1 MSLYKRKDSKYY
13 WVKIAI
19 NGQKPVYESTGTTDR
34 QQAREYEAKRLNEI
48 WEQSRLG
55 IKPRYLWEEA
65 VVKYID
71 ETSHSKSHSTD
82 LTFFRWLS
90 KYLDGV
96 YLNDINR
103 ALLDRITSIR
113 KKEGNVS
120 NGTVNRYMQ
129 VVSRVLRRAALDWEW
144 IDKAVKVRSLPEPKI
159 RIRFLT
165 SEEAAR
171 LINELPPHLEAMVRF
186 SLATGLR
193 KSNVTKLMW
202 SQVNLQDRRAWI
214 HADQAKGKRAIPV
227 PLSSEAVEVLRKEL
241 FKHPTHVFTFR
252 GKPLTQVNTKA
263 WHAALKR
270 AGIVDF
276 RWHDLRHTWASWHVQ
291 NGTPIYVLKELGG
304 WADMD
309 MVQKY
314 AHLSPGHLSQHV
326 ENVSGIIDNE
336 VKEELVTNWLRSG
349 Q

>member
-13 WVKIAI
+13 WVKLVVK
-19 NGQKPVYESTGTTDR
+19 GQKPIQESTGTTDR
-34 QQAREYEAKRLNEI
+34 QQAKEYEARRLNEL
-48 WEQSRLG
+48 WEQTRLG
-55 IKPRYLWEEA
+55 IKPKYYWEQA
-65 VVKYID
+65 VVKYVE
-71 ETSHSKSHSTD
+71 ETSHNRSHQTD
-82 LTFFRWLS
+82 LVHFRWLS
-90 KYLDGV
+90 KHLDGK

-113 KKEGNVS
+113 KKEGVS
-120 NGTVNRYMQ
+120 NGSVNRCMQ

-144 IDKAVKVRSLPEPKI
+144 LDKVVKVRSLPELKI

-171 LINELPPHLEAMVRF
+171 LLQELPPHLEAMARF

-193 KSNVTKLMW
+193 KSNVTGLLW
-202 SQVNLQDRRAWI
+202 AQVNLQDRRAWI

-227 PLSSEAVEVLRKEL
+227 PLSSEALEVLRKER

-252 GKPLTQVNTKA
+252 GKPITQVNTKA
-263 WHAALKR
+263 WQAALRR
-270 AGIVDF
+270 AQIVDF

-291 NGTPIYVLKELGG
+291 NGTPVYVLKELGG

-314 AHLSPGHLSQHV
+314 AHLSPGHLSEHV
-326 ENVSGIIDNE
+326 ENVSGIIE
-336 VKEELVTNWLRSG
+336 TGVKEEATNQLRLG
-349 Q
+349 

>member
-1 MSLYKRKDSKYY
+1 MSLYKREDSKYF
-13 WVKIAI
+13 WIKLTVK
-19 NGQKPVYESTGTTDR
+19 GQKPILESTRTANL
-34 QQAREYEAKRLNEI
+34 QQAKEYYAKRLNEI

-55 IKPRYLWEEA
+55 IKPKYLWEDA
-65 VVKYID
+65 VVRYIE
-71 ETSHSKSHSTD
+71 ETSHNKSHSTD
-82 LTFFRWLS
+82 QTFFRWLHT
-90 KYLDGV
+90 YLAGK

-144 IDKAVKVRSLPEPKI
+144 IDKPVKIRSLPEPKI

-214 HADQAKGKRAIPV
+214 HADQAKG
-227 PLSSEAVEVLRKEL
+227 
-241 FKHPTHVFTFR
+241 
-252 GKPLTQVNTKA
+252 
-263 WHAALKR
+263 
-270 AGIVDF
+270 
-276 RWHDLRHTWASWHVQ
+276 
-291 NGTPIYVLKELGG
+291 
-304 WADMD
+304 
-309 MVQKY
+309 
-314 AHLSPGHLSQHV
+314 
-326 ENVSGIIDNE
+326 
-336 VKEELVTNWLRSG
+336 
-349 Q
+349 

>member
-1 MSLYKRKDSKYY
+1 MSLYQRKDSKFY
-13 WVKIAI
+13 WVKIAVS
-19 NGQKPVYESTGTTDR
+19 GQKPIYESTGTTDR
-34 QQAREYEAKRLNEI
+34 KKAKEYEAKRQNEI

-55 IKPRYLWEEA
+55 VKPKYIWEEA
-65 VVKYID
+65 VVKYIE
-71 ETSHSKSHSTD
+71 ETSHNRSHSTD
-82 LTFFRWLS
+82 LTFFRWLG

-103 ALLDRITSIR
+103 ALLDRIALIR

-129 VVSRVLRRAALDWEW
+129 LVSRVLRRAAFDWEW
-144 IDKAVKVRSLPEPKI
+144 TDKPVKVRSLPEP
-159 RIRFLT
+159 RIRVRHLT
-165 SEEAAR
+165 HEEANR
-171 LINELPPHLEAMVRF
+171 LINELPPHLAAMVRF

-193 KSNVTKLMW
+193 KANVIGLMW
-202 SQVNLQDRRAWI
+202 SQVNLQDRCAWI

-227 PLSSEAVEVLRKEL
+227 PLSSEAIEVLRNEL
-241 FKHPTHVFTFR
+241 FKHPEYVFTYK
-252 GKPLTQVNTKA
+252 GKPVKQVNTKA
-263 WHAALKR
+263 WRAALKR

-304 WADMD
+304 WADME

-326 ENVSGIIDNE
+326 ENVSGIIDNG
-336 VKEELVTNWLRSG
+336 VKEEVVTNQLRSG